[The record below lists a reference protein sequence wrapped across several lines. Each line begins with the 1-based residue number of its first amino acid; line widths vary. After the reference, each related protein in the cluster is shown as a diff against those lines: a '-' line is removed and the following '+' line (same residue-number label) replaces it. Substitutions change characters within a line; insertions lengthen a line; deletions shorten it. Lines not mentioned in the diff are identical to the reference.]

1 MNSKQLGIIEIIIAT
16 LIWGTLGIIIKSIE
30 MEPASIVAYRSLIA
44 VPIMIFLLRKKVHLI
59 KMVVILQMY

>member
-16 LIWGTLGIIIKSIE
+16 LIWGTLGVIIKSIE

-44 VPIMIFLLRKKVHLI
+44 VPIMIFL
-59 KMVVILQMY
+59 